1 MKDYGDI
8 CLILV
13 QQLCALVATCDH
25 STYERKGAM
34 EDKVL
39 VVDDELLIRN
49 LLTDYLSGEGY
60 EVILASNGEE
70 ACELAKTEN
79 PHVILMDIGMPGL
92 NGIEACRR
100 LKAEETTRYIPVVMM
115 TGFSYDRVDAIEA
128 GADEFIKKPIDLVEL
143 SCRLKSIRRMS
154 YLTHELAR
162 TEAETEQLEKN
173 HHERDAESAK
183 GVEMGGAVVNK
194 VLVVDDQA
202 EMRDVLSGFLKNEGY
217 EVLLAVDGE
226 EAIELAKRESPHV
239 ILLDI
244 RMPGIDG
251 IETCRKLRADKKTHS
266 IPVIMI
272 SAVEERS
279 MEAIEAGADDFLSK
293 PFAMVEV
300 YTRVRSALHIRHL
313 SDDLV
318 RALAYVEE
326 LQKSQSIP

>member
-1 MKDYGDI
+1 M
-8 CLILV
+8 
-13 QQLCALVATCDH
+13 A
-25 STYERKGAM
+25 E
-34 EDKVL
+34 KVL

-49 LLTDYLSGEGY
+49 LLADYLTLEGY
-60 EVILASNGEE
+60 QVILGSNGEE

-79 PHVILMDIGMPGL
+79 PHIILMDIGIPGL
-92 NGIEACRR
+92 NGIEACKR

-154 YLTHELAR
+154 YLSHELAR
-162 TEAETEQLEKN
+162 AAAEIDGLEKN
-173 HHERDAESAK
+173 RHEHDGESTK

-202 EMRDVLSGFLKNEGY
+202 EIRGVLSGFLQNEGY

-244 RMPGIDG
+244 KMPGIDG
-251 IETCRKLRADKKTHS
+251 IETCRKLRADEKTHS
-266 IPVIMI
+266 TPVIMI
-272 SAVEERS
+272 SAVKDRRI
-279 MEAIEAGADDFLSK
+279 EAIQAGADDFLSK
-293 PFAMVEV
+293 PFAMAEV
-300 YTRVRSALHIRHL
+300 YARVRSALHIRHL

-318 RALAYVEE
+318 RALVYMEE
-326 LQKSQSIP
+326 LQKSQSFP